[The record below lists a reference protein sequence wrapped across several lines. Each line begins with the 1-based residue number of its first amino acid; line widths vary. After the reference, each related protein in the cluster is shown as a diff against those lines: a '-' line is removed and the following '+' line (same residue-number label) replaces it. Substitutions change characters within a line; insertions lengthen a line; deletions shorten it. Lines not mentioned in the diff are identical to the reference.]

1 MERRTD
7 DIEEPGS
14 ATTQPQESR
23 PDEPTL
29 APPAATPPPPLAP
42 PLATSAQPEERERAG
57 FWVRFA
63 AFAIDLSV
71 LGVFSVLLLLLTGFL
86 ILGMGIGMSGFDF
99 SSPPFSLFSLYQA
112 AELTAT
118 AAYFTIL
125 HSEKGQTI
133 GKNLVGLEVCTLDGE
148 PLGYGQALIR
158 FLAYGLSWFFFGLGF
173 LWIGVNPGK
182 RGWHDLL
189 AGTMVVVSR
198 R

>member
-7 DIEEPGS
+7 TEEPGC
-14 ATTQPQESR
+14 AATQPRESQ
-23 PDEPTL
+23 PAEPAL
-29 APPAATPPPPLAP
+29 ATPAATPTTHLEPPPV
-42 PLATSAQPEERERAG
+42 TVTQPRERERAG
-57 FWVRFA
+57 FWVRFV
-63 AFAIDLSV
+63 AFAIDLS
-71 LGVFSVLLLLLTGFL
+71 LLCVFSALLVLTGFL
-86 ILGMGIGMSGFDF
+86 IFGMGGLD
-99 SSPPFSLFSLYQA
+99 SSLPLSLSLLSLCEA
-112 AELTAT
+112 ATLAAT

-133 GKNLVGLEVCTLDGE
+133 GKNLLGLEVCTLDGE

-158 FLAYGLSWFFFGLGF
+158 FLAYGCSWFFFGLGF
-173 LWIGVNPGK
+173 LWIGMNPGK